1 MKRITIAML
10 KNINKYFID
19 KYYDEICNDIYDD
32 NFIFNGEFIDD
43 KHPFSE
49 FIDKHPF
56 IDLQHIMMFSSS
68 AEKYVD
74 ISNDTLKWICEFV
87 ENKQDYDKLSKYG
100 DFYYKIKLILNN
112 N

>member
-1 MKRITIAML
+1 MKRITIAVI

-19 KYYDEICNDIYDD
+19 KYYDEISNDIYGDSL
-32 NFIFNGEFIDD
+32 IFNGEFV
-43 KHPFSE
+43 
-49 FIDKHPF
+49 DKHPF
-56 IDLQHIMMFSSS
+56 IDLQYIMMFCSLT
-68 AEKYVD
+68 EKYVD
-74 ISNDTLKWICEFV
+74 ISNDTLKWVCEFV

>member
-1 MKRITIAML
+1 MKRITIAVL

-19 KYYDEICNDIYDD
+19 KYYDELCNEIYDS
-32 NFIFNGEFIDD
+32 NFIFNG
-43 KHPFSE
+43 E

-56 IDLQHIMMFSSS
+56 IDLQYIMMICSLT
-68 AEKYVD
+68 EKYVKYVD
-74 ISNDTLKWICEFV
+74 ISNDTLKWVCEFV

>member
-1 MKRITIAML
+1 MKRITISVL

-19 KYYDEICNDIYDD
+19 KYYDELCNNIYDD
-32 NFIFNGEFIDD
+32 NFIFNGEFV
-43 KHPFSE
+43 
-49 FIDKHPF
+49 DKHPF
-56 IDLQHIMMFSSS
+56 IDLQYIMMFCSSID
-68 AEKYVD
+68 KYVD
-74 ISNDTLKWICEFV
+74 ISNDTLKWVCEFV

>member
-1 MKRITIAML
+1 MKRITIAVL

-19 KYYDEICNDIYDD
+19 KYYDELCNDIYDD
-32 NFIFNGEFIDD
+32 NFIFNGEFVN
-43 KHPFSE
+43 
-49 FIDKHPF
+49 KHPF
-56 IDLQHIMMFSSS
+56 IDLQCIMMFCSSID
-68 AEKYVD
+68 KYVD
-74 ISNDTLKWICEFV
+74 ISNDTLKWVCEFV